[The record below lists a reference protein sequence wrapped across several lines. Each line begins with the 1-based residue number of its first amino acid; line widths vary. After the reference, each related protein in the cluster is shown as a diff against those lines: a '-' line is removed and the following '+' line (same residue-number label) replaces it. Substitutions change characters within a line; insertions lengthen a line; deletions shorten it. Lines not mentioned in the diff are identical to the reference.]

1 MRFGQAVQK
10 AVKESRLNGGI
21 SLRKMN
27 YEEILNEKQLEG
39 VYTTEGAVL
48 VIAGA
53 GSGKTRVLTYRIA
66 YLIEEL
72 EVSPYNILAITFT
85 NKATNEMKE
94 RLEKLTRLSKGVWV
108 STFHS
113 FCARVLRVHIEK
125 LGYQKEFS
133 IYDDVD
139 CSRLIKRILQNKH
152 QKDDARMVNAIEC
165 FISDAK
171 NKGIA
176 PSESLLKCGRGN
188 YDQDKL
194 YSEIYEAYDEELK
207 KNNAL
212 DYDDLLLKT
221 VILFTQFPD
230 VLKYYA
236 ERFKYIHIDEYQD
249 TNKIQYLLVRM
260 LSKVHGNLFAV
271 GDDDQSIYGWRGAE
285 ISNIINFR
293 KDFPQAKVIKLEQN
307 YRSTGNILNVSNI
320 LISYNNQR
328 YGKKLWTS
336 EAGGENVYVKRKVS
350 DSEEAEF
357 VVGEIAR
364 RIKEE
369 GASPKD
375 FAVLVR
381 LNALTNKI
389 EERLNLYAIPY
400 KVYGGMKFFDRK
412 EIKDVLAYVKAIVN
426 PKDSE
431 AMLRIIN
438 TPKRG
443 IGDTVISALRDYC
456 NREQVSVSD
465 ALFGNNVASFGPQI
479 DKKLNVFKTLYYDL
493 FNKAIS
499 CKPSD
504 AVSYI
509 VDKAGFSALY
519 SGADEDNY
527 NRMLNIG
534 ELINS
539 VKEFETVNPD
549 CDLSEYLQGV
559 SLSSDSDD
567 IQSDDFVTLAT
578 VHAVKGLE
586 FKIVFIIGLEENVFP
601 CNVISKSAAEIEE
614 ERRVM
619 YVAMTRAQ
627 KVLYMT
633 YCATRY
639 RFGKEEYNG
648 VSRFIEEIKRGMGYK
663 KPEPPKQPQA
673 KAPSVNTAVVINTSK
688 EYVAQYGQKEEKKI
702 IKVSIAQKVMHKKFG
717 KGTVIAVNG
726 ENATIAFDSVGI
738 KVMNLRVAPIEVIG

>member
-1 MRFGQAVQK
+1 
-10 AVKESRLNGGI
+10 
-21 SLRKMN
+21 MN

-39 VYTTEGAVL
+39 VYTTDGAVL

-66 YLIEEL
+66 YLIDEL

-94 RLEKLTRLSKGVWV
+94 RLEKLTPLSKGVWV

-113 FCARVLRVHIEK
+113 FCSRVLRVHIEK

-139 CSRLIKRILQNKH
+139 CSRIIKRILQNKH
-152 QKDDARMVNAIEC
+152 QKDDARVVNAIAC

-171 NKGIA
+171 NKGVS

-194 YSEIYEAYDEELK
+194 YSDVYEAYEEELK
-207 KNNAL
+207 RNNAL

-221 VILFTQFPD
+221 VILFSQFPD

-236 ERFKYIHIDEYQD
+236 QRFKYIHIDEYQD
-249 TNKIQYLLVRM
+249 TNKIQYLLVR
-260 LSKVHGNLFAV
+260 LLAGVHGNLFAV

-293 KDFPQAKVIKLEQN
+293 KDYPNAKVIKLEQN
-307 YRSTGNILNVSNI
+307 YRSTANILKVSNI
-320 LISYNNQR
+320 LIANNNQR

-336 EAGGENVYVKRKVS
+336 ESGGENVYIKRKAS
-350 DSEEAEF
+350 DSDEAEF

-364 RIKEE
+364 RIQD

-412 EIKDVLAYVKAIVN
+412 EIKDVIAYVRAIVN

-431 AMLRIIN
+431 AILRIIN

-443 IGDTVISALRDYC
+443 IGDTVVTALREYC
-456 NREQVSVSD
+456 KREQVSVSD

-493 FNKAIS
+493 FNKAINS
-499 CKPSD
+499 KPSD

-519 SGADEDNY
+519 SGKDEEDY
-527 NRMLNIG
+527 SRLLNIG

-539 VKEFETVNPD
+539 VKEFETLNPD
-549 CDLSEYLQGV
+549 ADLSEYLQGV

-586 FKIVFIIGLEENVFP
+586 FNTVFIIGLEENVFP
-601 CNVISKSAAEIEE
+601 CNVIYKSEAEIEE

-619 YVAMTRAQ
+619 YVAMTRAK

-633 YCATRY
+633 YCQTRY

-648 VSRFIEEIKRGMGYK
+648 VSRFIEEIKRGVGYK
-663 KPEPPKQPQA
+663 KPEPTKPTVPTRPIQREQA
-673 KAPSVNTAVVINTSK
+673 PINPSK
-688 EYVAQYGQKEEKKI
+688 DYVAQYGQKEERKA
-702 IKVSIAQKVMHKKFG
+702 IKVRIAQKVMHKKFG
-717 KGTVIAVNG
+717 KGTVIAING
-726 ENATIAFDSVGI
+726 DNATIAFESVGI
-738 KVMNLRVAPIEVIG
+738 KVMNLKVAPIEVLD

>member
-1 MRFGQAVQK
+1 M
-10 AVKESRLNGGI
+10 
-21 SLRKMN
+21 MN

-66 YLIEEL
+66 YLIDEL

-94 RLEKLTRLSKGVWV
+94 RLEKLTPLSKGVWV

-113 FCARVLRVHIEK
+113 FCSRVLRVHIEK

-139 CSRLIKRILQNKH
+139 CSRIIKRILQNKH
-152 QKDDARMVNAIEC
+152 QKDDARVVNAIAC

-171 NKGIA
+171 NKGVA

-194 YSEIYEAYDEELK
+194 YSDVYEAYEEELK
-207 KNNAL
+207 RNNAL

-221 VILFTQFPD
+221 VILFSQFPD

-236 ERFKYIHIDEYQD
+236 QRFKYIHIDEYQD
-249 TNKIQYLLVRM
+249 TNKIQYLLVR
-260 LSKVHGNLFAV
+260 LLAGVHGNLFAV

-293 KDFPQAKVIKLEQN
+293 KDYPNSKVIKLEQN
-307 YRSTGNILNVSNI
+307 YRSTANILNVSNI
-320 LISYNNQR
+320 LISNNNQR

-336 EAGGENVYVKRKVS
+336 ESGGENVYIKRKAS
-350 DSEEAEF
+350 DSDEAEF

-364 RIKEE
+364 RIQE

-412 EIKDVLAYVKAIVN
+412 EIKDVIAYVRAIVN

-431 AMLRIIN
+431 AILRIIN

-443 IGDTVISALRDYC
+443 IGDTVVTALREYC
-456 NREQVSVSD
+456 KKEQVSVSD

-493 FNKAIS
+493 FNKAIHL
-499 CKPSD
+499 KPSD

-519 SGADEDNY
+519 SGKDEEDY
-527 NRMLNIG
+527 SRLLNIG

-539 VKEFETVNPD
+539 VKEFETLNPD
-549 CDLSEYLQGV
+549 ADLSEYLQGV

-586 FKIVFIIGLEENVFP
+586 FNTVFIIGLEENVFP
-601 CNVISKSAAEIEE
+601 CNVIYKSEAEIEE

-619 YVAMTRAQ
+619 YVAMTRAK

-633 YCATRY
+633 YCQTRY

-648 VSRFIEEIKRGMGYK
+648 VSRFIEEIKRGVGYK
-663 KPEPPKQPQA
+663 KPEPTKQTVTTRPVQREQA
-673 KAPSVNTAVVINTSK
+673 PINPSKDYVV
-688 EYVAQYGQKEEKKI
+688 QYGQKEERKAV
-702 IKVSIAQKVMHKKFG
+702 KVRIAQKVMHKKFG
-717 KGTVIAVNG
+717 KGTVIAING
-726 ENATIAFDSVGI
+726 DNATIAFESVGI
-738 KVMNLRVAPIEVIG
+738 KVMNLKVAPIEVLD

>member
-1 MRFGQAVQK
+1 
-10 AVKESRLNGGI
+10 
-21 SLRKMN
+21 MN
-27 YEEILNEKQLEG
+27 LEEILNDKQLEG

-53 GSGKTRVLTYRIA
+53 GSGKTRVLTYRVA

-94 RLEKLTRLSKGVWV
+94 RLEKLSHFAKGVWV
-108 STFHS
+108 STFHA

-125 LGYQKEFS
+125 LGYLKEFS
-133 IYDDVD
+133 IYDDLE

-152 QKDDARMVNAIEC
+152 QKDDARIINSIAC

-171 NKGIA
+171 NKGVA

-188 YDQDKL
+188 YEQDKL
-194 YSEIYEAYDEELK
+194 YSDVYESYEEELK

-221 VILFTQFPD
+221 VILFTQFPE

-236 ERFKYIHIDEYQD
+236 ERFRYIHIDEYQD

-260 LSKVHGNLFAV
+260 LSSIHGNLFAV

-293 KDFPQAKVIKLEQN
+293 KDFPEAKVIKLEQN

-320 LISYNNQR
+320 LIANNNQR

-336 EAGGENVYVKRKVS
+336 EGVGETVYVKRRSS
-350 DSEEAEF
+350 DSDEAEF

-364 RIKEE
+364 RIQE
-369 GASPKD
+369 GASPRD

-412 EIKDVLAYVKAIVN
+412 EIKDVLAYVRAIIN
-426 PKDSE
+426 PRDSE

-443 IGDTVISALRDYC
+443 IGDTVITALREYC
-456 NREQVSVSD
+456 KREQVSVSD
-465 ALFGNNVASFGPQI
+465 ALFGTSVASFGPQI
-479 DKKLNVFKTLYYDL
+479 DKKLKVFKTLYYDL
-493 FNKAIS
+493 FNKAINA
-499 CKPSD
+499 KPSD
-504 AVSYI
+504 AISYI

-519 SGADEDNY
+519 SNKDEEDY
-527 NRMLNIG
+527 NRLLNIG

-539 VKEFETVNPD
+539 AKEFESLNPD
-549 CDLSEYLQGV
+549 ADLSEYLQGV

-567 IQSDDFVTLAT
+567 IQSDNYVTLAT
-578 VHAVKGLE
+578 VHSVKGLE
-586 FKIVFIIGLEENVFP
+586 FNVVFIIGLEENVFP
-601 CNVISKSAAEIEE
+601 CNVLYKSETEIEE

-619 YVAMTRAQ
+619 YVAMTRAR

-633 YCATRY
+633 YCQSRY
-639 RFGKEEYNG
+639 RFGKEEFNG
-648 VSRFIEEIKRGMGYK
+648 VSRFIEEIKRGLGYK
-663 KPEPPKQPQA
+663 KPEPK
-673 KAPSVNTAVVINTSK
+673 KAPIVKPEQTYSPNPSR
-688 EYVAQYGQKEEKKI
+688 EYVQQYGQKVERQAV
-702 IKVSIAQKVMHKKFG
+702 KVRIAQKVVHKKFG
-717 KGTVIAVNG
+717 SGTVIAVNG
-726 ENATIAFDSVGI
+726 ENATIAFESVGI
-738 KVMNLRVAPIEVIG
+738 KVMNLRVAPIEVID